1 MRRLASGCG
10 VTMLA
15 FALSACE
22 GVGSV
27 GLVTT
32 GPSAP
37 AAITA
42 SINYVSVSQAPAF
55 GVSAC
60 TGSRAAAFDI
70 VVVASVPMHLNNV
83 TIQLVDG
90 SNVGGPMVTFPQ
102 ASLSTQFGTT
112 NVLAATAR
120 TFRLS
125 PRFPCGILRPDHVAA
140 QLSLVDAGGTLRG
153 VAIAGPLP

>member
-1 MRRLASGCG
+1 MIADVGSRRAPPATALQGARYDADQGPDVGARALVAGQRAHVISSAMKGAAMRRLASGCG

-15 FALSACE
+15 IAVSACE

-60 TGSRAAAFDI
+60 TGSRAAA
-70 VVVASVPMHLNNV
+70 
-83 TIQLVDG
+83 
-90 SNVGGPMVTFPQ
+90 
-102 ASLSTQFGTT
+102 
-112 NVLAATAR
+112 
-120 TFRLS
+120 
-125 PRFPCGILRPDHVAA
+125 
-140 QLSLVDAGGTLRG
+140 
-153 VAIAGPLP
+153 